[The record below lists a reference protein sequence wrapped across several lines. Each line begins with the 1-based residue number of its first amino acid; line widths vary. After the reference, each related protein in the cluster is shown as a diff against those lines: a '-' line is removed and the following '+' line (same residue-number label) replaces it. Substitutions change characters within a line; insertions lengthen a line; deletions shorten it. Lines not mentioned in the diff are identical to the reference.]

1 MIRRPP
7 RSTLFPY
14 TPLFRSAVPSDARA
28 PPENDGCVRWTP
40 LPESSSHVVFG
51 QLLRRR
57 GEDLV
62 RPVALDELAEP
73 EERRHVRNAG
83 RLLHVVRDDHDR
95 VPRLELVD
103 ELLDALG
110 GDRIER

>member
-73 EERRHVRNAG
+73 EERRHVRNRSEEHTSELQSPCNLVC
-83 RLLHVVRDDHDR
+83 RLL
-95 VPRLELVD
+95 LE
-103 ELLDALG
+103 
-110 GDRIER
+110 